1 MVFHSTTTSHFK
13 VIIILIHLISYE
25 KCIKFFINMT
35 IISQLYIYSLFI
47 SLCFE
52 LLKIKYW
59 NEDPFSLVC
68 PKEPYVYKS
77 SSVCDSWIKIFDGM
91 TSRREKDYY
100 ITSSYKT
107 RAQLKIT
114 KFKTVRRGQFINIVG
129 MKFYKKLLFEKAT
142 I

>member
-1 MVFHSTTTSHFK
+1 
-13 VIIILIHLISYE
+13 
-25 KCIKFFINMT
+25 MT

-59 NEDPFSLVC
+59 NEDPFSLFC

-107 RAQLKIT
+107 RAQLKMT
-114 KFKTVRRGQFINIVG
+114 KFKTVRREQFINIVG
-129 MKFYKKLLFEKAT
+129 MKFHKNTAFWKGNIIIRKVQICQPTLIHISRGNFYINL
-142 I
+142 